1 MERNLKPISTGNPNF
16 SEIIESNSLYIDKTK
31 YIYNLVA
38 SKSIDKTY
46 FLSRPRRF
54 GKSLTIDTLEHIY
67 SGGTR
72 SSSKGSTSTMNTIS
86 KNTL

>member
-16 SEIIESNSLYIDKTK
+16 REIIESNSLYIDKTK

-54 GKSLTIDTLEHIY
+54 GKSHLPYLLPYNFFLPVSDVPLF
-67 SGGTR
+67 R
-72 SSSKGSTSTMNTIS
+72 
-86 KNTL
+86 